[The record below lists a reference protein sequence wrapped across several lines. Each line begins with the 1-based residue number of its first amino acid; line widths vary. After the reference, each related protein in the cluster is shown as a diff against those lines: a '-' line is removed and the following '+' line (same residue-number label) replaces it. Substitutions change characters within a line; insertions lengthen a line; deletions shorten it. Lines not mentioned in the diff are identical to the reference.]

1 MVGGVIGAKKPVYDI
16 WGNTVNEAS
25 RMDSTG
31 VLDRIQ
37 VPKATAAILAEEG
50 YRMESRGFIQVKGKG
65 QMETCLVAGR
75 KIERASSLGKS
86 QYAAGTKTMT
96 EVISGMVEVRRK
108 QALSTSLSV
117 PSNTNKSIRRVSP
130 QTIDDGLSLSV
141 PSANASVGLVESA
154 TSGPVNDSTGGSE
167 KMGRKSTSSG
177 DYLYQRR
184 NQKTSASFRF
194 RKSPTPHR
202 LNRMMSEMGNSLG
215 RSRSLNS
222 KKHLKSG
229 GGGGGGGERV
239 EAEAASCGNV
249 GGGGGDS

>member
-1 MVGGVIGAKKPVYDI
+1 
-16 WGNTVNEAS
+16 
-25 RMDSTG
+25 MDSTG

-37 VPKATAAILAEEG
+37 VPKATAAILADEG
-50 YRMESRGFIQVKGKG
+50 YRMEYRGVIAVKGKG
-65 QMETCLVAGR
+65 QMETCLVQGR
-75 KIERASSLGKS
+75 KIERCSSLGKS
-86 QYAAGTKTMT
+86 QYAPGTKTMT

-117 PSNTNKSIRRVSP
+117 PSSSNKSIRRASP

-141 PSANASVGLVESA
+141 PSTTGVVGGIVESA
-154 TSGPVNDSTGGSE
+154 SAGGSE
-167 KMGRKSTSSG
+167 NGSEKLGRKSTNE
-177 DYLYQRR
+177 YLYRR

-222 KKHLKSG
+222 KKHLKS
-229 GGGGGGGERV
+229 
-239 EAEAASCGNV
+239 EAEAASGSS
-249 GGGGGDS
+249 GGGGDS